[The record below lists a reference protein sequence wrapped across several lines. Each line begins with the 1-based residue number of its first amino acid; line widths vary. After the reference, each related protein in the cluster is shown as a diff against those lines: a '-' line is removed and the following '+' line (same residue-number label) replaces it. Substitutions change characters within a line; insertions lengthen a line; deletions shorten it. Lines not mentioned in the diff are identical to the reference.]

1 LSQTGMPPR
10 CLELEITELALL
22 DSGQSIAEVL
32 RALVD
37 MGVQVALDH
46 FGAGSSSLTHLKRYP
61 VDALKIDASLVQGL
75 CTGDGNADIVNAVIG
90 AAKSF
95 NLRVIAQGIETRE
108 QLFALRNLQ
117 CREGQGRYFH
127 EPLPPDE
134 FAKLLEYDG
143 CTP

>member
-1 LSQTGMPPR
+1 MPPQR
-10 CLELEITELALL
+10 LELAITEHALV
-22 DSGQSIAEVL
+22 DHCQSIAAVL

-61 VDALKIDASLVQGL
+61 VDTLKIDASLVRGL
-75 CTGDGNADIVNAVIG
+75 CTCDGDADVVNAVIS

-95 NLRVIAQGIETRE
+95 HLRVIAQGIETRE
-108 QLFALRNLQ
+108 QFLALQSLQ

-127 EPLPPDE
+127 EPLPANE

-143 CTP
+143 CTALEAR